1 MGSQVMKGFVVGIF
15 VCVNLAL
22 ELSKWCDYV
31 SKLKFWANQFEYCN
45 YFGFMLSQLYFET

>member
-1 MGSQVMKGFVVGIF
+1 MKGFVVGIF